1 MGYFIYISISF
12 YLPFYLYS
20 KFDAVSQKEKTKAN
34 NYAQRFLHA
43 HLNAIK
49 NKRVNVKFTQVL
61 VTAAQM

>member
-1 MGYFIYISISF
+1 M
-12 YLPFYLYS
+12 YS